1 MKTKKRLR
9 TIVRRL
15 IAMLIAVVMC
25 ITSGDG
31 MGRVYAQ
38 TVEVGRPDS
47 SELVRYLTL
56 SVKDVT
62 TGEVI
67 VENGTPTGNRVNEND
82 DVKIMFEFL
91 IGEMD
96 TIEKDENG
104 NYLTFS
110 TEVNTSGGR
119 LKETG
124 SDYLPDTGNSNR
136 DMGDWSLTSDG
147 KLTVNIND
155 KGADSTTEQGNGYV
169 FLKGTGKSIWVTWE
183 GKLDFS
189 GVEDAETG
197 EGMIDVIVAGE
208 KTAVPVNLDDNKVSV
223 SKKITQKD
231 GNDVYYDKKSGKYF
245 VDYQIN
251 VKTDKGYAFID
262 SIDDEAGTTIG
273 DDFYNLQISLKTAYG
288 SVSKIEGATLADL
301 NTAIRTDEELIITYS
316 REVKPD
322 FLNGSDKYYDS
333 DGSRTNKA
341 IVHGITNHGTKV
353 FPESSPV
360 IYSNASPGIGK
371 EGKYEDGKIN
381 WTCYIEIPKDSGIK
395 VKSIEDKIS
404 HTITPDTAADGNIG
418 AAPANIKNIANWNKV
433 SDNPIRYEYS
443 YSTDV
448 SELLL
453 EEKNIKAAL
462 IKNELDVVF
471 KDQNGEE
478 VTRHIAPVVEV
489 NPGPGETI
497 HTSKATV
504 QKTFEEY
511 NKFKQ
516 VSTKYRLLKWEITV
530 TTPSEEDWNDLSYI
544 DLVDDPETW
553 QHHYLARRVELEDG
567 TLLYSDSGF
576 NRGQSSNTGYFTDE
590 GKKYFDTSLAE
601 ADKTQY
607 PFDINNGCL
616 KLRLKKDNL
625 SPEKDYTF
633 VVYTRVTDDSK
644 LSTRSFKN
652 EVKVSTIY
660 KDTLQVEED
669 KDSAESGVLKTTE
682 KYGEATGKAGEVEYT
697 VTFNLGAYAKN
708 LRMQNRTLYPNDKIV
723 FYDEIKNGYLE
734 YVPDSAYLSC
744 DLFQSEYYKIPYT
757 EFTGNLE
764 VSTDGG
770 KTTFTYTMTDELM
783 KLFDHTTGT
792 FTYRGSQFNPIL
804 KINYLAKLTDEEARE
819 LTLSEEKENQ
829 YSNEVKVSYNGVVVG
844 QDTEDIFLTANKVLD
859 KQYVHQ
865 GAKLTYTVTVNPDAV
880 KFNDDGS
887 RLYAKDVAGANLR
900 IIKNSIKVSDENG
913 ELEIGSGKNQYDYK
927 IEKDQNGD
935 NVLKFNIPDGKA
947 LTITYSALIDVAG
960 NIIQPTDRVANTFY
974 LYKHEDVMEIDR
986 VSNSIESGDFVQ
998 DSGGS
1003 SARATVGLSK
1013 VWFDGQKYVSLNDC
1027 RFELYECRVKDD
1039 IVLVGDR
1046 VSFSKDNNIYMAD
1059 IDGTESD
1066 ISISEE
1072 GVTLKELDYAK
1083 LYLLH
1088 ETEAPN
1094 PLNKTDYYFI
1104 VSNDSGNDATLK
1116 ISDEEYESKYK
1127 NVTDEDGNSLEIHK
1141 YKDSNAQFEIEDFVE
1156 FELDAKKIVKY
1167 TDGSEAPMG
1176 TYAFK
1181 IEEVDV
1187 DLANAEVIENGY
1199 SAIATND
1206 EEGNIEF
1213 DPIRVNMTQDEE
1225 YYYYKVTEYTAELPD
1240 DVIGDDT
1247 YYIITMHVKR
1257 RNNGEFT
1264 HDLAYT
1270 KYERDGKD
1278 SVYSASYVNA
1288 DDIKFKNVVESNDKG
1303 SLEISKSVYVD
1314 ENDRTNTYKDKAYS
1328 FTVQD
1333 KDKNYYDTDG
1343 TKTSDEK
1350 IISVYP
1356 GEVVTVSG
1364 LKPGKYTIKEKTDDL
1379 NLANYKY
1386 VGLTT
1391 NPEDGVV
1398 DVVKNEIAKY
1408 EAKNDYETKTTSVKI
1423 IKTDAADLEARIGGA
1438 EFTLTGST
1446 LDTPVVKTTL
1456 EATGQLQFDGL
1467 LYGATYEL
1475 AETKAPEGYRVSE
1488 SSPWTISVAD
1498 NGVITI
1504 TDKDGKEST
1513 YTSAG
1518 YTIADEKKK
1527 SELIVTKTFS
1537 GDISD
1542 DEKDNVSFQIYAE
1555 NGDKLADF
1563 TYAEMDNGSKSFNLN
1578 PGKYTVKETTETVD
1592 GYTLTR
1598 TYTVDSSVNTKDV
1611 SKTSYTDAG
1620 VAVEIDDKESVTV
1633 AFKNDYVKDTGNLKI
1648 TKKFINIDDNSSIDI
1663 SRLTDAEKAKVI
1675 FEIEGPD
1682 SYDEIIT
1689 LKDFS
1694 SDLTYTLEDIPVGEY
1709 TITEDNQL
1717 TDTKEYTFVD
1727 YVVSYKDGESE
1738 IEPDF
1743 NKVNVTKN
1751 STTEATVTNA
1761 YEKKMAELAV
1771 SKTFEGTV
1779 SETDKNKVAFEIYDD
1794 SNILIAGFTY
1804 EDMESGVKILEV
1816 LPGTY
1821 TVKEVAKDISGTT
1834 ISKSYKVESSD
1845 SDHNTSGAYTA
1856 SGVTVTLANKE
1867 KAEVAFNNKYV
1878 RDSGKLE
1885 ITKTFVNGDEKVDIS
1900 SLTDEEKAAV
1910 KFTITGPDD
1919 YKTKTITLLDFDS
1932 DMKYLETGVPTG
1944 DYTVT
1949 ETGADAVDIDG
1960 YTFSESVKVITKDG
1974 EVQTGNTAVVAKD
1987 ETTRVA
1993 FTSRY
1998 EEEKTSLKI
2007 TKNFV
2012 CGDESLDI
2020 SSMSEEDK
2028 KNIKFT
2034 IKGPE
2039 KYGTKVVTLADF
2051 DKNLTYVEKNIP
2063 VGEYTVTE
2071 AGADKVRFDGY
2082 TFGESVQNV
2091 TEDGEVQFTSKY
2103 AEEEKTTSLKI
2114 TKSFVCGDESLDIS
2128 SMSEEDKKNIK
2139 FTIKGPEKYGTK
2151 VVTLADFDKNL
2162 TYVEKNIPVGEYT
2175 VTEAGADKVRFDGYT
2190 FGESVQ
2196 NVTEDGEVQFTSKY
2210 AEEEKTTSLKIT
2222 KSFVCG
2228 DESLDSSKL
2237 SEDDNKN
2244 IKFTITGPEKY
2255 GTKVVT
2261 LADFD
2266 ENLTYVEKDIPVG
2279 DYTVT
2284 ETGADKVNID
2294 GYTFSE
2300 SVKNI
2305 TENGE
2310 VQFTSKY
2317 DEFKVK
2323 EERGTLKIAAYF
2335 NVEGDPYDISAIS
2348 STDKES
2354 VTFRI
2359 YGPESYGT
2367 DGTKDIT
2374 LNYFVSGVYTE
2385 ENVPA
2390 GLYYITELSCPVEIQ
2405 EASFDEVSISLK
2417 GGEKV
2422 PYDGERLSDGEVLEF
2437 SVTNSYKKN
2446 IYVEGYGYLTI
2457 RNTVVVD
2464 NSATGAEAD
2473 SNLSGRTYK
2482 ITVKDADGN
2491 YVRNEVDSD
2500 GMAVL
2505 TTDKADAVIY
2515 LTDGEEIT
2523 LGKLKLGTYTVEE
2536 DKVDAIAGGS
2546 DISGMTLEDRYV
2558 LEVTGTGSVNV
2569 TSGVATSTDA
2579 TSTDASA
2586 AAKVEIVNTYV
2597 ERKLEKA
2604 KTVARFTVVD
2614 EDGNPIS
2621 GATVQVVDEDG
2632 NVIVGP
2638 WTSTDGKYEVS
2649 GVLKADADKTYKLV
2663 VVEAPNGYQKADPVE
2678 FKVDAQKVGPDGTV
2692 FVEVSMALKKTETP
2706 QTDVKS
2712 GEQKSQPGADTGE
2725 QKIQP
2730 GVGTGEQK
2738 TQNDVNAGKQ
2748 KVLSDKTT
2756 DEPKKKDDKPETG
2769 DDFPI
2774 IPVTGLMFASLTGLY
2789 VVGKK
2794 KRSADK

>member
-155 KGADSTTEQGNGYV
+155 KGADSATEQGNGYV

-353 FPESSPV
+353 SPESSPV

-381 WTCYIEIPKDSGIK
+381 WTCYIEIPKDSGIS
-395 VKSIEDKIS
+395 VKTIEDEIS
-404 HTITPDTAADGNIG
+404 HTITPNTAIDGNIG
-418 AAPANIKNIANWNKV
+418 VAPSDIKNIANWNKV

-462 IKNELDVVF
+462 IKNELNVVF

-478 VTRHIAPVVEV
+478 VTRYIAPVVEV

-544 DLVDDPETW
+544 DLVDDPETS

-652 EVKVSTIY
+652 GVKVSTIY

-723 FYDEIKNGYLE
+723 FNDEIKNGYLE

-744 DLFQSEYYKIPYT
+744 DMFQSEYYKIPYT

-783 KLFDHTTGT
+783 KLFDYTTGT
-792 FTYRGSQFNPIL
+792 FTYHGSQFNPIL

-819 LTLSEEKENQ
+819 LTLSEEKENN

-887 RLYAKDVAGANLR
+887 RLYAKDFAGADLR
-900 IIKNSIKVSDENG
+900 IIKNSIKVSDANG
-913 ELEIGSGKNQYDYK
+913 ELESGPGKNQYDYR

-935 NVLKFNIPDGKA
+935 NIIKFNIPDGKA
-947 LTITYSALIDVAG
+947 LTITYSALIDVEG
-960 NIIQPTDRVANTFY
+960 NIIKSTDRVANTFC

-998 DSGGS
+998 ESGGS

-1013 VWFDGQKYVSLNDC
+1013 VWFNGEKYISLNDC
-1027 RFELYECRVKDD
+1027 KFELYECRVKDD

-1156 FELDAKKIVKY
+1156 FELDAKKTVKY

-1314 ENDRTNTYKDKAYS
+1314 GNDRTNTYKDKAYS

-1364 LKPGKYTIKEKTDDL
+1364 LKPGKYT
-1379 NLANYKY
+1379 
-1386 VGLTT
+1386 
-1391 NPEDGVV
+1391 
-1398 DVVKNEIAKY
+1398 
-1408 EAKNDYETKTTSVKI
+1408 
-1423 IKTDAADLEARIGGA
+1423 
-1438 EFTLTGST
+1438 
-1446 LDTPVVKTTL
+1446 
-1456 EATGQLQFDGL
+1456 
-1467 LYGATYEL
+1467 
-1475 AETKAPEGYRVSE
+1475 
-1488 SSPWTISVAD
+1488 
-1498 NGVITI
+1498 
-1504 TDKDGKEST
+1504 
-1513 YTSAG
+1513 
-1518 YTIADEKKK
+1518 
-1527 SELIVTKTFS
+1527 
-1537 GDISD
+1537 
-1542 DEKDNVSFQIYAE
+1542 
-1555 NGDKLADF
+1555 
-1563 TYAEMDNGSKSFNLN
+1563 
-1578 PGKYTVKETTETVD
+1578 VKEITETVD

-1663 SRLTDAEKAKVI
+1663 SKLTDAEKAKVI

-1694 SDLTYTLEDIPVGEY
+1694 SDLTYTFENIPVGEY

-1761 YEKKMAELAV
+1761 YEKRMAELAV

-1779 SETDKNKVAFEIYDD
+1779 SEADKNNVLFEIYDN

-1804 EDMESGVKILEV
+1804 EDMESGVKRLEV

-1845 SDHNTSGAYTA
+1845 SEHNTSGVYTA

-1919 YKTKTITLLDFDS
+1919 YKTKTISLLDFDS

-2007 TKNFV
+2007 TKSFV
-2012 CGDESLDI
+2012 CGDENLDI

-2051 DKNLTYVEKNIP
+2051 DENLTYVEKDIP

-2071 AGADKVRFDGY
+2071 AGADSVSFDGY
-2082 TFGESVQNV
+2082 TFSESVKNITEDGVVRFTSKYAEEEKTTSLKITKSFVCGDENLDISKLSEDDKKNIKFTITGPEKYGTKVVTLADFDENFTYVEKEIPAGDYTVTESGADKVGFDGYTFSESVKVV
-2091 TEDGEVQFTSKY
+2091 TEDGIVQFTSKY

-2128 SMSEEDKKNIK
+2128 KLSEADKKNIK
-2139 FTIKGPEKYGTK
+2139 FTIK
-2151 VVTLADFDKNL
+2151 
-2162 TYVEKNIPVGEYT
+2162 
-2175 VTEAGADKVRFDGYT
+2175 
-2190 FGESVQ
+2190 
-2196 NVTEDGEVQFTSKY
+2196 
-2210 AEEEKTTSLKIT
+2210 
-2222 KSFVCG
+2222 
-2228 DESLDSSKL
+2228 
-2237 SEDDNKN
+2237 
-2244 IKFTITGPEKY
+2244 GPEKY

-2279 DYTVT
+2279 EYIVT
-2284 ETGADKVNID
+2284 ETGADKVGFD

-2367 DGTKDIT
+2367 EGTKDIT
-2374 LNYFVSGVYTE
+2374 LNDFVSGVYTE

-2390 GLYYITELSCPVEIQ
+2390 GLYYITELSCPVEIP

-2558 LEVTGTGSVNV
+2558 LEVTGIGSVNV

-2621 GATVQVVDEDG
+2621 GATVQVVDENG

-2663 VVEAPNGYQKADPVE
+2663 VVEVPNGYQKADPVE
-2678 FKVDAQKVGPDGTV
+2678 FKVDEKKVGPDGTV

-2738 TQNDVNAGKQ
+2738 SQAGVKSDEQKPQTDVNAGKQ

>member
-96 TIEKDENG
+96 TIEKDEKG

-155 KGADSTTEQGNGYV
+155 KGADSATEQGNGYV

-353 FPESSPV
+353 SPESNPV

-381 WTCYIEIPKDSGIK
+381 WSCYIEIPKDSGIK

-462 IKNELDVVF
+462 IKNELNVVF

-478 VTRHIAPVVEV
+478 VTRYIAPVVEV

-544 DLVDDPETW
+544 DLVDDPETS

-652 EVKVSTIY
+652 GVKVSTIY

-723 FYDEIKNGYLE
+723 FHDEIKNGYLE

-744 DLFQSEYYKIPYT
+744 DMFQSEYYKIPYT

-783 KLFDHTTGT
+783 KLFDYTTGT
-792 FTYRGSQFNPIL
+792 FTYHGSQFNPIL

-819 LTLSEEKENQ
+819 LTLSEEKENN

-887 RLYAKDVAGANLR
+887 RLYAKDFAGADLR
-900 IIKNSIKVSDENG
+900 IIKNSIKVSDANG
-913 ELEIGSGKNQYDYK
+913 ELESGPGKNQYDYR

-935 NVLKFNIPDGKA
+935 NIIKFNIPDGKA
-947 LTITYSALIDVAG
+947 LTITYSALIDVEG
-960 NIIQPTDRVANTFY
+960 NIIKSTDRVANTFC

-1013 VWFDGQKYVSLNDC
+1013 VWFNGEKYISLNDC
-1027 RFELYECRVKDD
+1027 KFELYECRVKDD

-1156 FELDAKKIVKY
+1156 FELDAKKTVKY

-1314 ENDRTNTYKDKAYS
+1314 GNDRTNTYKDKAYS

-1364 LKPGKYTIKEKTDDL
+1364 LKPGNYTIKEK
-1379 NLANYKY
+1379 
-1386 VGLTT
+1386 
-1391 NPEDGVV
+1391 
-1398 DVVKNEIAKY
+1398 
-1408 EAKNDYETKTTSVKI
+1408 
-1423 IKTDAADLEARIGGA
+1423 
-1438 EFTLTGST
+1438 
-1446 LDTPVVKTTL
+1446 
-1456 EATGQLQFDGL
+1456 
-1467 LYGATYEL
+1467 
-1475 AETKAPEGYRVSE
+1475 
-1488 SSPWTISVAD
+1488 
-1498 NGVITI
+1498 
-1504 TDKDGKEST
+1504 
-1513 YTSAG
+1513 
-1518 YTIADEKKK
+1518 
-1527 SELIVTKTFS
+1527 
-1537 GDISD
+1537 
-1542 DEKDNVSFQIYAE
+1542 
-1555 NGDKLADF
+1555 
-1563 TYAEMDNGSKSFNLN
+1563 
-1578 PGKYTVKETTETVD
+1578 TETVD

-1663 SRLTDAEKAKVI
+1663 SKLTDAEKAKVI

-1694 SDLTYTLEDIPVGEY
+1694 SDLTYTFENIPVGEY

-1743 NKVNVTKN
+1743 NKVNVTKD
-1751 STTEATVTNA
+1751 STTEVTVTNA

-1804 EDMESGVKILEV
+1804 EDMESGVKRLEV

-1919 YKTKTITLLDFDS
+1919 YKTKTISLLDFDS

-1949 ETGADAVDIDG
+1949 ETGADAVDFDG

-2007 TKNFV
+2007 TK
-2012 CGDESLDI
+2012 
-2020 SSMSEEDK
+2020 
-2028 KNIKFT
+2028 
-2034 IKGPE
+2034 
-2039 KYGTKVVTLADF
+2039 
-2051 DKNLTYVEKNIP
+2051 
-2063 VGEYTVTE
+2063 
-2071 AGADKVRFDGY
+2071 
-2082 TFGESVQNV
+2082 
-2091 TEDGEVQFTSKY
+2091 
-2103 AEEEKTTSLKI
+2103 
-2114 TKSFVCGDESLDIS
+2114 SFVCGDENLDI
-2128 SMSEEDKKNIK
+2128 
-2139 FTIKGPEKYGTK
+2139 
-2151 VVTLADFDKNL
+2151 
-2162 TYVEKNIPVGEYT
+2162 
-2175 VTEAGADKVRFDGYT
+2175 
-2190 FGESVQ
+2190 
-2196 NVTEDGEVQFTSKY
+2196 
-2210 AEEEKTTSLKIT
+2210 
-2222 KSFVCG
+2222 
-2228 DESLDSSKL
+2228 SKL
-2237 SEDDNKN
+2237 SEDDKKN

-2266 ENLTYVEKDIPVG
+2266 ENFTYVEKEIPAG

-2284 ETGADKVNID
+2284 EAGADKVGFD

-2335 NVEGDPYDISAIS
+2335 NVEGDPYNISAIS

-2374 LNYFVSGVYTE
+2374 LNDFVSGVYTE

-2621 GATVQVVDEDG
+2621 GATVQVVDENG

-2663 VVEAPNGYQKADPVE
+2663 VVEVPNGYQKADPVE
-2678 FKVDAQKVGPDGTV
+2678 FKVDAKKVGPDGTV

-2738 TQNDVNAGKQ
+2738 SQAGVKSDEQKPQTDVNAGKQ